1 MFSFCTT
8 LGAASVAWASFAFRV
23 PHGESAD
30 RGNACTFPL
39 YSCGSGEPC
48 RSLQCDFG
56 AGKVNPKT
64 SISTSFSR
72 FCPDLADIYRFLSG
86 FGQFSS
92 PARSSK
98 TPHRSTPVNPRK
110 PRQQAA
116 NCVQCSP
123 KSTFFFGIDA
133 AIGSFS
139 ASTMGFSSMKCFV
152 NVFEKLVARA
162 VSAGS
167 VVLNPHCLYLIKSM
181 AG

>member
-48 RSLQCDFG
+48 RSLQCDFE

-92 PARSSK
+92 PARFSK
-98 TPHRSTPVNPRK
+98 TPHRSTPQTRAAGRESPSVQPEKYLLLWNRRSNRLIQRIDNGLEQHEMF
-110 PRQQAA
+110 RQR
-116 NCVQCSP
+116 
-123 KSTFFFGIDA
+123 FRE
-133 AIGSFS
+133 IG
-139 ASTMGFSSMKCFV
+139 C
-152 NVFEKLVARA
+152 
-162 VSAGS
+162 
-167 VVLNPHCLYLIKSM
+167 
-181 AG
+181 

>member
-1 MFSFCTT
+1 MFSFCAT

-72 FCPDLADIYRFLSG
+72 FCPDFTDIYWFLSG
-86 FGQFSS
+86 FGQFYW
-92 PARSSK
+92 PTRFSK
-98 TPHRSTPVNPRK
+98 TPRRSIRANPSSK
-110 PRQQAA
+110 PL
-116 NCVQCSP
+116 
-123 KSTFFFGIDA
+123 ID
-133 AIGSFS
+133 FS
-139 ASTMGFSSMKCFV
+139 AVRKAPSSSEWRQRSAHSAHRQWALAAG
-152 NVFEKLVARA
+152 NVSSASARNWLQA
-162 VSAGS
+162 RSPQTVSCSA
-167 VVLNPHCLYLIKSM
+167 PTACT
-181 AG
+181 